1 MNAFVFS
8 AEKETNRQ
16 AMEKSVSVCVMMMI
30 VMTMYD
36 TAAAVQC
43 TAHYTMYQTG
53 VMNLSV
59 CVCPFRRQ

>member
-1 MNAFVFS
+1 MLLFS
-8 AEKETNRQ
+8 AETNRQ
-16 AMEKSVSVCVMMMI
+16 AMEKSVMMMI

-59 CVCPFRRQ
+59 CVPISATIDYYY